1 MIVIKKQIFL
11 KLQTNLNIIPP
22 DQESIMKLYKLN
34 LLTILLLTFI
44 FQGCGDSPVDKPDEP
59 SVSQSPVTGFRN
71 SQWGTTVDEVKKT
84 EKIAFTKGDTASLL
98 FSGDVYGKKADVFYF
113 FDESGSL
120 FSGAI
125 RFDIEGKELEEVV
138 KLYNDIKAQMVK
150 ELGEASV
157 DGVILADS
165 SITEDTKTPVA
176 GISSGN
182 KIYTADWNDN
192 PGTQIGIILSKSPG
206 SPLNLGVVY
215 QRK

>member
-1 MIVIKKQIFL
+1 
-11 KLQTNLNIIPP
+11 
-22 DQESIMKLYKLN
+22 
-34 LLTILLLTFI
+34 
-44 FQGCGDSPVDKPDEP
+44 
-59 SVSQSPVTGFRN
+59 
-71 SQWGTTVDEVKKT
+71 
-84 EKIAFTKGDTASLL
+84 
-98 FSGDVYGKKADVFYF
+98 
-113 FDESGSL
+113 
-120 FSGAI
+120 
-125 RFDIEGKELEEVV
+125 
-138 KLYNDIKAQMVK
+138 MVK

-157 DGVILADS
+157 DGDILADS

>member
-1 MIVIKKQIFL
+1 
-11 KLQTNLNIIPP
+11 
-22 DQESIMKLYKLN
+22 MKLYKYN
-34 LLTILLLTFI
+34 LLTIIILTLVL
-44 FQGCGDSPVDKPDEP
+44 QGCGDSPVKNPGET
-59 SVSQSPVTGFRN
+59 SVKQNPVTGFRN
-71 SQWGTTVDEVKKT
+71 SQWGNTIDEVKKT
-84 EKIAFTKGDTASLL
+84 EKIAFTKGDTASLV

-138 KLYNDIKAQMVK
+138 KIYNDIKTKMIK
-150 ELGEASV
+150 ELGDPSV

-182 KIYTADWNDN
+182 KIFTADWNDN